1 VCTNVHINLFHFLS
15 THMAISSA
23 SSPCAASFAS
33 RLNLTKALLLEQ
45 DCARVKKQK
54 GKKKRG
60 PSLFE
65 QRLQW
70 DSFVSKHAGRPDLHR
85 HLRMT
90 LQDFNLVLS
99 VIKKRLEVN
108 VRMAKKRG
116 GAHSP
121 RTVPLRNF
129 EVSCWW
135 FLFRHQVFHWNLKR
149 VAVSGNMEV
158 HEGYH

>member
-1 VCTNVHINLFHFLS
+1 MCDVDYFIFY
-15 THMAISSA
+15 HMAISSA
-23 SSPCAASFAS
+23 SSACSASFAF
-33 RLNLTKALLLEQ
+33 RLNVTTSLL
-45 DCARVKKQK
+45 VQK
-54 GKKKRG
+54 GLPINRRQKRKKKRG

-70 DSFVSKHAGRPDLHR
+70 DLFVSKHAGRPDLKR

-90 LQDFNLVLS
+90 LQDFNLLLS

-108 VRMAKKRG
+108 LKMANKRG
-116 GAHSP
+116 GANSP

-135 FLFRHQVFHWNLKR
+135 FLFRYPVFHRNLKGF
-149 VAVSGNMEV
+149 AVSGYMEV
-158 HEGYH
+158 HEGTK